1 VRKMASEDS
10 DVQGAPSTG
19 GSDAIAEAV
28 AAAAAAIGAT
38 DSDGNRYDDDQPD
51 VQGAPSTGGSDA
63 IAEAVAAAAAA
74 IDSDGNSDD
83 DDQPDSSSG
92 GSNSSEESGSLT
104 FQDRIDDCLAVRIH
118 RTAQHTRTPARD
130 F

>member
-1 VRKMASEDS
+1 MRKMASEDS

-38 DSDGNRYDDDQPD
+38 
-51 VQGAPSTGGSDA
+51 
-63 IAEAVAAAAAA
+63 
-74 IDSDGNSDD
+74 DSDGNSDD